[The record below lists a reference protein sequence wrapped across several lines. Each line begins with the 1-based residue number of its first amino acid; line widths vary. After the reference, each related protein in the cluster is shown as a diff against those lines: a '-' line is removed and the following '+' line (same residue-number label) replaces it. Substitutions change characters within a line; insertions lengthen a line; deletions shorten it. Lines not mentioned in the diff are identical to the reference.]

1 MTRAML
7 AAALLAAAPW
17 AAADEV
23 LLKGGGRIVGEVI
36 DRNPREVTVDVGPG
50 TVKLPMARVDRIV
63 GSTSRLSEYRSRV
76 ARLNPSDVQGW
87 LALAAWA
94 DQNDLR
100 TQAREAWERVLT
112 IQPDNRVAQQA
123 LGNVFH
129 AGRWM
134 EHDDAMRAR
143 GLVEFEGEWMNPG
156 EREARLQVRAAQA
169 VAERETAIADARV
182 AEAEARAR
190 EAEARAHAAEMDAAR
205 AAEYSDGGIPLDYV
219 YGAAGYGYGYGVGVV
234 GNPYVTTP
242 PPPRQVGGGHH
253 GGRHDGGGRRDD
265 DRRRYD
271 PPVQPRPQ
279 PTPPPAGAAP
289 APKAVGPR
297 N

>member
-7 AAALLAAAPW
+7 ATALLAAAPW

-23 LLKGGGRIVGEVI
+23 LLKGGGRIVGEII

-50 TVKLPMARVDRIV
+50 TVKLPMERVDRIV
-63 GSTSRLSEYRSRV
+63 GSSSRLREFRSRA
-76 ARLNPSDVQGW
+76 ARLNPNDVQGW

-100 TQAREAWERVLT
+100 TQAREAWEHVLA

-123 LGNVFH
+123 LGNVWH

-143 GLVEFEGEWMNPG
+143 GLVEFEGEWMSPG
-156 EREARLQVRAAQA
+156 EREARLQVRASQA

-190 EAEARAHAAEMDAAR
+190 EAEARAHAAEVDAAR

-219 YGAAGYGYGYGVGVV
+219 YGAAGYGYGYGAGVV
-234 GNPYVTTP
+234 VDPFVTAP
-242 PPPRQVGGGHH
+242 PPPGCCGGGHQ
-253 GGRHDGGGRRDD
+253 GRRHDGGGSRRDD
-265 DRRRYD
+265 GRRRYD

-279 PTPPPAGAAP
+279 PTPPPAGAVTA
-289 APKAVGPR
+289 KTVGPR